1 MCIRS
6 QRLQSLWADQSK
18 LLFLFRSSS
27 DLYPAS
33 VRFHDNITVVACV
46 HSRLWKYLSVYCS
59 TGRVLKD
66 VSVEDTVTAKAKA
79 KTKANQWLLVR
90 EEFRAGRVGGVVR
103 VSVLDWALS

>member
-79 KTKANQWLLVR
+79 KANQWLLDR

-103 VSVLDWALS
+103 VRVLDWTLS